1 MGKDHQVA
9 FHQGGIT
16 LPRTTRPLLRS
27 ILALAC
33 CLAGSL
39 LFVYAGTALPWMLG
53 ALAAMA
59 IASTC
64 QLPVMRPPGSQ
75 QAGQLIIGTAL
86 GLHFTP
92 PVLKQVVHYVP
103 YVLVAAAF
111 AFVLG
116 MLCAVVLARLSGSDF
131 KTALFASL
139 PGGVVEMAVL
149 ADRMGARADRVA
161 AAHAVRMILVVVTI
175 PSLLL
180 WSGVHGAEQW
190 APPGHGIHGGGLIAM
205 IGLTASAAL
214 VLGRLNMPNN
224 WVIGPLLVMITL
236 TGLNIELSAMPRWA
250 TNAAQVLIGC
260 TLGSRFNVAFF
271 RSAPR
276 FLGSVVLSVCLAML
290 LAAGFAWPLA
300 AVSGINLPTAILAT
314 APGGVAE
321 MSITA
326 QVLHF
331 GVPIVTAF
339 HVVRMAFLV
348 LATAPIVMTAQ
359 RYLRWR
365 QSARLS

>member
-1 MGKDHQVA
+1 MLG
-9 FHQGGIT
+9 
-16 LPRTTRPLLRS
+16 TTRPLLRY
-27 ILALAC
+27 ILTLTW

-39 LFVYAGTALPWMLG
+39 LFVYLGTALPWMLG

-75 QAGQLIIGTAL
+75 QAGQLIIGAAL

-92 PVLKQVVHYVP
+92 AVLKQVAHYAP
-103 YVLVAAAF
+103 FVLAAAAF
-111 AFVLG
+111 ALVLG
-116 MLCAVVLARLSGSDF
+116 VLCATVLARLSGSDF
-131 KTALFASL
+131 RTAFFASL

-149 ADRMGARADRVA
+149 ADRLGARAEHVA
-161 AAHAVRMILVVVTI
+161 AAHALRVILVVVTI
-175 PSLLL
+175 PSLLT
-180 WSGVHGAEQW
+180 WSGVHGVEQW
-190 APPGHGIHGGGLIAM
+190 TPANHGIHYGGLM
-205 IGLTASAAL
+205 VMGGLAVGAAL
-214 VLGRLNMPNN
+214 LLRKFNMPNN
-224 WVIGPLLVMITL
+224 WVIGPLLVVIML
-236 TGLNIELSAMPRWA
+236 TGVNIELSAMPRWA

-260 TLGSRFNVAFF
+260 TLGSRFNAAFF

-276 FLGSVVLSVCLAML
+276 FLASVVVSVCMAML
-290 LAAGFAWPLA
+290 LAAGFAWALA
-300 AVSGINLPTAILAT
+300 AVSGVNLPTMILAT

-331 GVPIVTAF
+331 GVPVVTAF

-348 LATAPIVMTAQ
+348 LLTAPIVVTAQ
-359 RYLRWR
+359 RYVRWR
-365 QSARLS
+365 QSVRML